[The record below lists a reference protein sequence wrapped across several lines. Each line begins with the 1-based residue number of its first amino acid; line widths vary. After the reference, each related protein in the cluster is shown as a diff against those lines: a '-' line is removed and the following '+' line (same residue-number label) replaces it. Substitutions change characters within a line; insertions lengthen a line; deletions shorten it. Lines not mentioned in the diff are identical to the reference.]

1 MSKKVATTKP
11 QGAAQDSTQAAAQEA
26 PPIKLDPRQVK
37 QAKMVC
43 WHDPGQLLQTGKQVV
58 ISLILG
64 RHADRRLLE
73 SLTIDAEYYDFS
85 GQPIDEEYERKR
97 DDVIVKAHPYPLP
110 ELAGEVWI
118 DYVSD
123 VGDGWNPTYAVAHH
137 LAQERL
143 KVAGVDQP
151 LPRGN
156 ILIFGGDGAY
166 PTAARDVYLERLQ
179 RPYECAFYEK
189 CAPQPYAF
197 ALPGNHDWY
206 DSLASFSEIFSSW
219 LVRDFANGAWRT
231 PQGRSYFAARL
242 PHDWW
247 MLGVD
252 VQLTHD
258 IDEPQVKYF
267 EDVIKNRMQKGD
279 RVIFCCAEPFW
290 VYYELADE
298 KERRRFE
305 NTRLYHLVHN
315 LLKDQRLAVY
325 LAGDLH
331 HYYRVRDAADGYG
344 DDGAL
349 RITAGGGGAFLHPTH
364 GEIEKA
370 FVSDRDSDPPKSY
383 PDPKKSR
390 ELCNRNIRFWSK
402 DGFPRKNWQFGIL
415 TALLYLMTAWFMLSG
430 IGNVRRERL
439 LYYAHEA
446 VNELAS
452 FNPFASEA
460 AAEILGI
467 GRILWKAAA
476 DAWGGA
482 LFSSPFLTFLVA
494 VVIAGFVA
502 FTDTHKLWYRWV
514 GGTAHAMAH
523 LLSASFIGWL
533 GCWIYVAIRDQ
544 LAVSAEQVDLRV
556 ILLAGIPAALTIAL
570 LGFIAGLF
578 IMAFYLWFSLNVL
591 GRHSNEAFSSLQ
603 IEDWKNF
610 LRMKIDSQGALTI
623 YPIGIDRVPRAWRE
637 ALEDDRTCSLFVPD
651 SEKDRKFTEPKLID
665 GPLRYPQPKATPAE

>member
-1 MSKKVATTKP
+1 MSKKVATTES
-11 QGAAQDSTQAAAQEA
+11 QGEAKDFTQAAGQEA
-26 PPIKLDPRQVK
+26 PPIKIDPRQVK
-37 QAKMVC
+37 RAKMVG
-43 WHDPGQLLQTGKQVV
+43 WHNPAQLLQTGKQVV
-58 ISLILG
+58 ISSILG

-73 SLTIDAEYYDFS
+73 SLTIKAEYYDFS
-85 GQPIDEEYERKR
+85 GRQIDEEYERKR
-97 DDVIVKAHPYPLP
+97 DDVIVKASPYPLP
-110 ELAGEVWI
+110 ESAGEVWI

-123 VGDGWNPTYAVAHH
+123 VGDGWNPTYAVAHY
-137 LAQERL
+137 LAQAQL
-143 KVAGVDQP
+143 KVTGADQP
-151 LPRGN
+151 LRRGN
-156 ILIFGGDGAY
+156 LLIFGGDGVY
-166 PTAARDVYLERLQ
+166 PTADRDSYFERLQ
-179 RPYECAFYEK
+179 RPYECAFYRK
-189 CAPQPYAF
+189 CPPQPYAF

-219 LVRDFANGAWRT
+219 LVRDFAGGAWRT
-231 PQGRSYFAARL
+231 PQSRSYFAARL

-247 MLGVD
+247 LLGVD

-267 EDVIKNRMQKGD
+267 EDVIKNRMRKGD

-298 KERRRFE
+298 ESRERFE
-305 NTRLYHLVHN
+305 NSRLYHLFHN
-315 LLKDQRLAVY
+315 LLKDQLPAVY

-331 HYYRVRDAADGYG
+331 HYYRVRDAADNHGV
-344 DDGAL
+344 DGAL

-370 FVSDRDSDPPKSY
+370 YVSDRDSDRPKSY

-390 ELCNRNIRFWSK
+390 ELCNRNLRFWSE
-402 DGFPRKNWQFGIL
+402 DGFLRKNWQFGNL
-415 TALLYLMTAWFMLSG
+415 TAILYLLTAWFMLSG
-430 IGNVRRERL
+430 VGKERRDRL
-439 LYYAHEA
+439 LDYALEA
-446 VNELAS
+446 VDKLAS
-452 FNPFASEA
+452 LDPFASGA
-460 AAEILGI
+460 TTDILGT

-482 LFSSPFLTFLVA
+482 LFSSPFLAFLVA
-494 VVIAGFVA
+494 VVIAGFVV
-502 FTDTHKLWYRWV
+502 FTDTHKRWYRWA
-514 GGTAHAMAH
+514 GGTTHAVAH

-533 GCWIYVAIRDQ
+533 GCWVYVAVRNQ
-544 LAVSAEQVDLRV
+544 LLEPAEPTDLRV
-556 ILLAGIPAALTIAL
+556 ALLAGIPAALMIAL

-610 LRMKIDSQGALTI
+610 LRMKIDSQGELTV

-637 ALEDDRTCSLFVPD
+637 AGKEEETCSLFVPD
-651 SEKDRKFTEPKLID
+651 REEDPKFTEPKLID
-665 GPLRYPQPKATPAE
+665 GPLHYPPRKAPLAG